1 MKTFSDDTIDLVAI
15 VFALLT
21 ALAVS
26 GLLIALASMTPA
38 SIIGGFFASLLV
50 GPILT
55 FAANQVTE

>member
-26 GLLIALASMTPA
+26 GLLIALASMTPL
-38 SIIGGFFASLLV
+38 SIIGGFFASFSI
-50 GPILT
+50 GPLLT
-55 FAANQVTE
+55 FAADQVLE